1 MTVSDGAE
9 LSSKPLVSIIIPARN
24 EERYIAR
31 ALASVVRQTWPLADV
46 EVLVVDNGS
55 ADATAAAVCA
65 FMEREARLR
74 MQLLHEPIAGVAR
87 AKNCGAR
94 AAVGHWLL
102 FLDADSRLAPD
113 LIERVVRR
121 GQDKCEAA
129 SIRIVADGQDL
140 LDRAFFAL
148 LELGPRWFG
157 LRAQMFYCGRELFWR
172 VGGFDETLL
181 LAEDS
186 DFLARLARNG
196 VAVDHLL
203 ESWIATSP
211 RRLHRGPWRLGM
223 LKMFARWALASLGI
237 GRRWRY

>member
-1 MTVSDGAE
+1 MSA
-9 LSSKPLVSIIIPARN
+9 KPLVSVIIPARN

-31 ALASVVRQTWPLADV
+31 ALASVVRQTWALAEI
-46 EVLVVDNGS
+46 EVIVVDNGS
-55 ADATAAAVCA
+55 SDATAATVRA
-65 FMEREARLR
+65 FMESEPRLCIR
-74 MQLLHEPIAGVAR
+74 LLHEPVAGVAR
-87 AKNCGAR
+87 AKNRGAR
-94 AAVGHWLL
+94 AATGFWLL

-121 GQDKCEAA
+121 GQEKRQAA

-186 DFLARLARNG
+186 DFLARLRRNG

-211 RRLHRGPWRLGM
+211 RRMHRGPWRLGM
-223 LKMFARWALASLGI
+223 LKMFARWALANWGI